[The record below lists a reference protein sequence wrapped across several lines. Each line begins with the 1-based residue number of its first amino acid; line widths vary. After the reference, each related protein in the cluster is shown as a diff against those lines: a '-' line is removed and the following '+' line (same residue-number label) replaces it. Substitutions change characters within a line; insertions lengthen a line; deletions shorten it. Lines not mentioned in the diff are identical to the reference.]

1 MMKKS
6 PRIAVLLI
14 IAAALGAC
22 AQLDV
27 IGDDSI
33 TSFHSLLTAIP
44 ESISTATQEDA
55 WRMVAPDGD
64 AEFLWSNDFSKT
76 KMDLVIE
83 INSIPFIDA
92 GLDPELLP
100 DGMIVEDKIV
110 IGADLGSDV
119 LKYETEANPL
129 ESYKK
134 IVELYRDSIS
144 YHDAFD
150 HYGIDLMEGNMLE
163 WAKDM
168 KSNDKD
174 LVFVLNPQLFIDA
187 GVDPSNIKGWVYAE
201 IPSMDKDGKPIEVYK
216 LLKIF
221 DVE

>member
-44 ESISTATQEDA
+44 ESISTAAQEDA